1 MRQALLFLVLV
12 IGSLSV
18 SRAMPV
24 EQDGKHYRT
33 LMTRASVDSSVYEN
47 LSNKSIALNRK
58 AYLDIQTHD
67 EKYKW
72 KITRF
77 QAKILNIDN
86 ENPKE
91 VVFRV
96 TIDDTKEYNIA
107 GLSVA
112 SSDVRVGD
120 RVDVLGVISPGL
132 LPSRDRSGKVLMIPF
147 IVAAKLRP
155 VGPVGVS
162 TEKPRLVAKQATE
175 QAPPKPSAQSSKAD
189 TGGRMVCTPRRTGG
203 EVCEYVPGKD
213 EHSIGASD

>member
-47 LSNKSIALNRK
+47 LSNKSMALNRK
-58 AYLDIQTHD
+58 AYLDIQAHD

-91 VVFRV
+91 VVF
-96 TIDDTKEYNIA
+96 
-107 GLSVA
+107 
-112 SSDVRVGD
+112 
-120 RVDVLGVISPGL
+120 
-132 LPSRDRSGKVLMIPF
+132 SRND
-147 IVAAKLRP
+147 
-155 VGPVGVS
+155 
-162 TEKPRLVAKQATE
+162 
-175 QAPPKPSAQSSKAD
+175 
-189 TGGRMVCTPRRTGG
+189 
-203 EVCEYVPGKD
+203 
-213 EHSIGASD
+213 